1 MSSGVNTKISEGG
14 RVVIPAEFRR
24 ELSLEAGDTITVT
37 LVNNEI
43 RILQRAEAVKRTQA
57 LVRKR
62 VSKDRSLVAELHDD
76 RQREAANE

>member
-1 MSSGVNTKISEGG
+1 MSCGVNTRISEGG

-24 ELSLEAGDTITVT
+24 ELGLDVGDTVTVT
-37 LVNNEI
+37 LVDNEI
-43 RILQRAEAVKRTQA
+43 RILSRPEAVKRAQA

-62 VSKDRSLVAELHDD
+62 VSKDRSLVAELHED

>member
-1 MSSGVNTKISEGG
+1 MSSGINTKISEGG

-24 ELSLEAGDTITVT
+24 ELGLEIGDSVSIS

-43 RILQRAEAVKRTQA
+43 RIMPRSEALRRAQS

-62 VSKDRSLVAELHDD
+62 IPQGRSLVAELRED
-76 RQREAANE
+76 RRREADNE